1 MKFIRPDRIL
11 LLVTAFMA
19 LLTTGCTMHPPS
31 AAGFMEAIETAKSDN
46 EDFRIYSG
54 RIEHIRYNMS
64 DDEWEMPVALE
75 TTRGYNGTHYAGVT
89 GWGLLPSPYFM
100 LGAGTPY
107 YGIRTWISSLWLTPI
122 FLQAAKVSCLFTEDD
137 VESCYDEE
145 ESSDDEEDSY
155 DMEDIGNTF
164 KLFAGGASIVLQ
176 APIGRHVRIGI
187 EGFVARNVW
196 VTKLDQEDFSNAEI
210 GYGGYASVRIASH
223 RFSLEAR
230 HSYVDF
236 KFKKTRLTLAI
247 VYNYIGS
254 TL

>member
-1 MKFIRPDRIL
+1 
-11 LLVTAFMA
+11 
-19 LLTTGCTMHPPS
+19 
-31 AAGFMEAIETAKSDN
+31 MEAIETAKASN
-46 EDFRIYSG
+46 EDNRIYSG

-75 TTRGYNGTHYAGVT
+75 TTRGYRGSQYVGVT

-100 LGAGTPY
+100 IGAGNQY
-107 YGIRTWISSLWLTPI
+107 YGIRTWISALWLTPI
-122 FLQAAKVSCLFTEDD
+122 FLQAAKIGCLFTEDD
-137 VESCYDEE
+137 MDSCYDD
-145 ESSDDEEDSY
+145 ESSTTEYEDDEY
-155 DMEDIGNTF
+155 DMEDMGNIF

-176 APIGRHVRIGI
+176 APIGRHVRLGI
-187 EGFVARNVW
+187 EGFAARNVW
-196 VTKLDQEDFSNAEI
+196 ITKLDQEDFSNAEI
-210 GYGGYASVRIASH
+210 GYGGYASVKVANH

-230 HSYVDF
+230 YSYVDF